1 MNLSNNI
8 QTVKAMKTN
17 DYINLWK
24 TAHEKLSRK
33 DILSKEEIN
42 ILQKKK
48 SRDVNQALKKDFW
61 FDIVFKAII
70 AGVYFYTISLYTG
83 NVAVVLFS
91 SAMIAV
97 MAGSALYLYNQ
108 TKKLKATRQVD
119 AELYRVLKHKL
130 TYFKTGYRKAVQL
143 LSLSSPLT
151 VMAAILIY
159 FHSKYNGFRPME
171 MEDWLV
177 FGTIVLISYM
187 LSFTVLSIRHRQYI
201 RELEAYMGEIDESTL
216 ESIRSNEKRSKRFQM
231 ILILLILL
239 GVVAGMAVY
248 FLVK

>member
-1 MNLSNNI
+1 
-8 QTVKAMKTN
+8 MKTN

-24 TAHEKLSRK
+24 TAHEKLYRK
-33 DILSKEEIN
+33 DNLSMEEIN

-48 SRDVNQALKKDFW
+48 SGDINQALKKDFW

-70 AGVYFYTISLYTG
+70 AGAFFYTISIYAG
-83 NVAVVLFS
+83 NLTVVLFS
-91 SAMIAV
+91 SAMIAIL
-97 MAGSALYLYNQ
+97 AGSALYLYKQ
-108 TKKLKATRQVD
+108 TRRLKEMDQVG
-119 AELYRVLKHKL
+119 AELYRVLKDKL
-130 TYFKTGYRKAVQL
+130 TYFKTAYRQAVRM
-143 LSLSSPLT
+143 LSLSSPMT

-187 LSFTVLSIRHRQYI
+187 LSYTVLNIRHRQYI
-201 RELEAYMGEIDESTL
+201 RELEAYLGEIDENTL
-216 ESIRSNEKRSKRFQM
+216 ESIKRNEKRAKRFQM

-248 FLVK
+248 FLAI